1 MARFLHHD
9 FPFFWRKGCTAFL
22 AMCWLLG
29 LLSGAV
35 LSGMADPAFSSM
47 MHAAAAS
54 RVSIV
59 RLLTVTVLPFLCSA
73 FAVYLSRPWLLLP
86 MAYCKGLTVSC
97 AAFGLMTAFGSA
109 GWLLR
114 GLTMFSS
121 LCTAPVLV
129 FYWLRHIS
137 GERRFS
143 GTLLLFSLAAVFLVC
158 GIDFCYIAPI
168 LAKL

>member
-1 MARFLHHD
+1 MARFLHYD
-9 FPFFWRKGCTAFL
+9 FPFFWRKASTAFL

-35 LSGMADPAFSSM
+35 LSGMAEPAFTSM
-47 MHAAAAS
+47 MRAAAES

-86 MAYCKGLTVSC
+86 IAFCKGLTVSC
-97 AAFGLMTAFGSA
+97 TAFGITAVYGSA
-109 GWLLR
+109 GWLIR

-121 LCTAPVLV
+121 FCTVPVLV
-129 FYWLRHIS
+129 FYWLKHIS

-143 GTLLLFSLAAVFLVC
+143 GVSLLLSLASVCLVC
-158 GIDFCYIAPI
+158 GIDYCYIAPI